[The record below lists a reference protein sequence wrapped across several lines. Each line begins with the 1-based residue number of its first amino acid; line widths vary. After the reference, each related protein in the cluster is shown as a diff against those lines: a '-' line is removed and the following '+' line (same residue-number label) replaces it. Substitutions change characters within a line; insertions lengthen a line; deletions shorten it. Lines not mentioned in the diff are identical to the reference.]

1 VSEHWRRSANE
12 SGSLRGRLLRRLAM
26 LLALILMLSSLSAY
40 WSARQA
46 ADTAYDRT
54 LLASAR
60 AIADGLYTTAE
71 RLNANVPYVALDTFA
86 YDSAG
91 RIYYQVLDVQGALV
105 SGYEDLPPPPPG
117 TKRTEDYPALA
128 RFYDGEFRNQ
138 GVRVV
143 SLLQPVSEPGVNG
156 VAEIRVAETQGARER
171 MARELLLGTLLRMG
185 LLALSALLLVWLAVT
200 VALRPLE
207 TLRRTVAARASD
219 DLRPLPDTQMPRELR
234 PLIDAL
240 NQFNDRLRG
249 LFERQSQF
257 IADASHELRTPLAA
271 LKARV
276 ELGLRAQEAHVW
288 RSTLEEAAQNTD
300 KLTQLAN
307 QLLSLARI
315 ESGARAIAE
324 GGAQRLD
331 LSQLARE
338 LGMALAPLAHARGIA
353 LALGAEQPVWVS
365 GEPTL
370 LNELLCN
377 LLDNALAHTPAGGNV
392 ILRVLPAGLLEVE
405 DDGPGIPPQER
416 EKVFARFYR
425 RSNKGSGAGLGL
437 AIVGEICRAHQAVIS
452 LHEAQSGGLLVRV
465 EFVLS
470 PSGRQA

>member
-1 VSEHWRRSANE
+1 MREA
-12 SGSLRGRLLRRLAM
+12 GSLRGRLLRRLA
-26 LLALILMLSSLSAY
+26 LLLTSILLLSSLSAY
-40 WSARQA
+40 WSARRA

-60 AIADGLYTTAE
+60 AIASGLYADDGK
-71 RLNANVPYVALDTFA
+71 LKANVPYVALDTFA

-91 RIYYQVLDVQGALV
+91 RIYYQVLDLHGALA
-105 SGYEDLPPPPPG
+105 SGYGDLPAAPVG

-128 RFYDGEFRNQ
+128 RFYDARYRNQ
-138 GVRVV
+138 GVRLV
-143 SLLQPVSEPGVNG
+143 SLLQPVSEPGLTG
-156 VAEIRVAETQGARER
+156 MAEIRVAETQGARER
-171 MARELLLGTLLRMG
+171 MARELLLGTLWRMG
-185 LLALSALLLVWLAVT
+185 LLSLSALLLVWLAVT
-200 VALRPLE
+200 LALRPLDS
-207 TLRRTVAARASD
+207 LRRAVASRASD
-219 DLRPLPDTQMPRELR
+219 DLRPLPDAQMPRELR
-234 PLIDAL
+234 PLIAAL

-276 ELGLRAQEAHVW
+276 ELGLRAQDPATW
-288 RSTLEEAAQNTD
+288 RSTLEESALNTD
-300 KLTQLAN
+300 KLTHLAN

-353 LALGAEQPVWVS
+353 LALEAEQPVWIE

-377 LLDNALAHTPAGGNV
+377 LLDNALAHTTAGGTV
-392 ILRVLPAGLLEVE
+392 ILRVLAPAMLEVQ
-405 DDGPGIPPQER
+405 DDGPGIPPEER
-416 EKVFARFYR
+416 ENVFARFYR
-425 RSNKGSGAGLGL
+425 RSNKGTGAGLGL
-437 AIVGEICRAHQAVIS
+437 AIVGEICRAHQARIS
-452 LHEAQSGGLLVRV
+452 LHQAQPHGLRVRV
-465 EFVLS
+465 EFAVA
-470 PSGRQA
+470 PA

>member
-1 VSEHWRRSANE
+1 MTEPAVTDSS
-12 SGSLRGRLLRRLAM
+12 SLRGRLLRRLAL
-26 LLALILMLSSLSAY
+26 LLALILLVSSLSAY
-40 WSARQA
+40 WSARHA

-105 SGYEDLPPPPPG
+105 SGYEDLPPAPAG

-128 RFYDGEFRNQ
+128 RFYDAEFRNQ

-185 LLALSALLLVWLAVT
+185 VLSLSALLLVWLAVSA
-200 VALRPLE
+200 ALRPLE
-207 TLRRTVAARASD
+207 TLRRRVAARTSD
-219 DLRPLPDTQMPRELR
+219 DLQPLSAVGMPRELR

-240 NQFNDRLRG
+240 NQFNDRLHN

-276 ELGLRAQEAHVW
+276 ELGLRAQEPAVW
-288 RSTLEEAAQNTD
+288 RSTLEEAAHNTD
-300 KLTQLAN
+300 KLTHLAN

-353 LALGAEQPVWVS
+353 LALEAEQPVWVS

-377 LLDNALAHTPAGGNV
+377 LLDNALAHTPPGGNV
-392 ILRVLPAGLLEVE
+392 ILRVLPSAVLEVE
-405 DDGPGIPPQER
+405 DDGPGIPAEAHER
-416 EKVFARFYR
+416 VFARFYR
-425 RSNKGSGAGLGL
+425 HSNKGAGAGLGL
-437 AIVGEICRAHQAVIS
+437 AIVGEICRAHQAEIS
-452 LHEAQSGGLLVRV
+452 LHQAQPHGLLVRV
-465 EFVLS
+465 AFAAGEACVK
-470 PSGRQA
+470 G

>member
-1 VSEHWRRSANE
+1 MSERWRRSANE
-12 SGSLRGRLLRRLAM
+12 SGSLRGRLLRRLAV

-185 LLALSALLLVWLAVT
+185 LLSLSALLLVWLAVT

-207 TLRRTVAARASD
+207 TLRRTVAARTSD

-276 ELGLRAQEAHVW
+276 ELGLRAQEAQVW

-300 KLTQLAN
+300 KLTHLAN

-353 LALGAEQPVWVS
+353 LALEAEQPVWVS

-377 LLDNALAHTPAGGNV
+377 LLDNALAHTPVGGNV
-392 ILRVLPAGLLEVE
+392 ILRVLPAGVLEVE
-405 DDGPGIPPQER
+405 DDGPGIPPEEHER
-416 EKVFARFYR
+416 VFARFYR

-437 AIVGEICRAHQAVIS
+437 AIVGEICRAHQAEIS
-452 LHEAQSGGLLVRV
+452 LHQAQPQGLLVRV
-465 EFVLS
+465 EFAS
-470 PSGRQA
+470 AEA

>member
-1 VSEHWRRSANE
+1 LTESELAETLQAS
-12 SGSLRGRLLRRLAM
+12 SLRGRLLRRLALLLTLI
-26 LLALILMLSSLSAY
+26 LLASSLSAY
-40 WSARQA
+40 WSARRA

-60 AIADGLYTTAE
+60 AIADGLFTTAD

-91 RIYYQVLDVQGALV
+91 RIYFQVLDVQGALV
-105 SGYEDLPPPPPG
+105 SGYDDLPPPPPG
-117 TKRTEDYPALA
+117 TPRTEDYPALA
-128 RFYDGEFRNQ
+128 HFYDAQYRDQ
-138 GVRVV
+138 GVRMV

-156 VAEIRVAETQGARER
+156 IAEIRVAETQGARER
-171 MARELLLGTLLRMG
+171 MAHELLLGTLLRMA

-200 VALRPLE
+200 AALRPLE
-207 TLRRTVAARASD
+207 ALRRGVAARASN
-219 DLRPLPDTQMPRELR
+219 DLQPLSDAGMPRELR

-240 NQFNDRLRG
+240 NQFNDRLRH

-276 ELGLRAQEAHVW
+276 ELGLRAQEPAVW
-288 RSTLEEAAQNTD
+288 RTTLEEAAQSTD
-300 KLTQLAN
+300 RLTHLAN

-324 GGAQRLD
+324 GGAQRLE

-353 LALGAEQPVWVS
+353 LALEAEQAVWIS

-377 LLDNALAHTPAGGNV
+377 LLDNALAHTAAGGGV
-392 ILRVLPAGLLEVE
+392 ILRVLPNAVLEVE
-405 DDGPGIPPQER
+405 DDGPGIAPEEYQR
-416 EKVFARFYR
+416 VFERFYR
-425 RSNKGSGAGLGL
+425 GSNKGTGAGLGL
-437 AIVGEICRAHQAVIS
+437 AIVGEICRAHQATIS
-452 LHEAQSGGLLVRV
+452 LHQVQPQGLRVRV
-465 EFVLS
+465 EFNV
-470 PSGRQA
+470 AEV

>member
-1 VSEHWRRSANE
+1 MSEHWLRSAGE
-12 SGSLRGRLLRRLAM
+12 SGSLRGRLLRRLAG

-185 LLALSALLLVWLAVT
+185 LLSLSALLLVWLAVT

-207 TLRRTVAARASD
+207 TLRRTVAARTSD

-276 ELGLRAQEAHVW
+276 ELGLRAREAQVW

-300 KLTQLAN
+300 KLTHLAN

-353 LALGAEQPVWVS
+353 LALEAEQPVWVS

-392 ILRVLPAGLLEVE
+392 ILRVLPAGVLEVE
-405 DDGPGIPPQER
+405 DDGPGIPPEEHER
-416 EKVFARFYR
+416 VFARFYR

-437 AIVGEICRAHQAVIS
+437 AIVGEICRAHQAEIS
-452 LHEAQSGGLLVRV
+452 LHQAQPQGLLVRV
-465 EFVLS
+465 EFAS
-470 PSGRQA
+470 AEA

>member
-1 VSEHWRRSANE
+1 MSEHWLRSANE
-12 SGSLRGRLLRRLAM
+12 SGSLRGRLLRRLAV

-128 RFYDGEFRNQ
+128 HFYDAEYRNQ

-171 MARELLLGTLLRMG
+171 MAQELLLGTLLRMG
-185 LLALSALLLVWLAVT
+185 LLSLSALLLVWLAVT

-276 ELGLRAQEAHVW
+276 ELGLRAQEAQVW

-300 KLTQLAN
+300 KLTHLAN

-353 LALGAEQPVWVS
+353 LALEAEQPVWVS

-377 LLDNALAHTPAGGNV
+377 LLDNALAHTPVGGNV
-392 ILRVLPAGLLEVE
+392 ILRVLPAGVLEVE
-405 DDGPGIPPQER
+405 DDGPGIPPDEH

-437 AIVGEICRAHQAVIS
+437 AIVGEICRAHQAEIS
-452 LHEAQSGGLLVRV
+452 LHQAQPQGLLVRV
-465 EFVLS
+465 EFVS
-470 PSGRQA
+470 AGI